1 MQNDK
6 KRPATNTITDRNYQL
21 KFKDGSIEQLPLLP
35 LEEIA
40 DDRQNVA
47 SSPQFHKNSRDSINI
62 TSKKYKI
69 IPQFPED

>member
-47 SSPQFHKNSRDSINI
+47 SSP
-62 TSKKYKI
+62 
-69 IPQFPED
+69 